1 MASPKG
7 DPTYIK
13 DKDKYFIEIAEVV
26 GKASTHPKA
35 PAGCVIVRD
44 REIVGDGRSIY
55 IDSKVEIDALTYAIA
70 CAAKNGTP
78 LTGAVVYSTRYPFSS
93 SVFQCYLMGIRKIVV
108 QIHEWEPYYKDEF
121 RRAAR
126 LARELLMAIEPVF
139 KTEDERFGVSKK
151 GQKIPDA
158 DLYTDHNPY
167 EQDEYDPQ
175 SIDDINDDT
184 TSL

>member
-1 MASPKG
+1 MPSPKG

-13 DKDKYFIEIAEVV
+13 NKERYFMDIAACI
-26 GKASTHPKA
+26 GQASTHPKA
-35 PAGCVIVRD
+35 PGGCVVVRD

-55 IDSKVEIDALTYAIA
+55 TDSKVEIDCLTYAIA

-108 QIHEWEPYYKDEF
+108 LAHAWEPFYKDEF

-126 LARELLMAIEPVF
+126 LARELCMAIEPIYD
-139 KTEDERFGVSKK
+139 TADERFAVNKRD
-151 GQKIPDA
+151 QPIPDPE
-158 DLYTDHNPY
+158 LYTENPY
-167 EQDEYDPQ
+167 AQDEYDPK
-175 SIDDINDDT
+175 STEEIHDDT
-184 TSL
+184 IPV